1 MHLAFLSEFDPDR
14 ADRDDWPSAKLGHWG
29 HCVTMA
35 DALEA
40 AGHRVTRVGGLD
52 KTREHGS
59 LRAKLRRRWARWQ
72 GRHYLAWVEP
82 RFNRDYARQLEAK
95 LAAKLSGGDRYDAIV
110 TPDPNLI
117 SYLATDLPLFF
128 WADTAY
134 ATLLDEYPGFRDLT
148 ARSRRQ
154 LFDLDRRALDR
165 CGKIFLASD
174 WAIAG
179 AMAVHGW
186 PRDRFECIEM
196 GANFEPEDAATI
208 APTIAGRDR
217 EVCRLLFV
225 GTDWRRKGGGRA
237 VALAH
242 ELRDRGVPASLTVVG
257 ATPNLSDSSI
267 NIVGQLDL
275 TKAADRDRLEA
286 EFRAAHFLVLPSD
299 AECFGHVLCEA
310 NAFGVPV
317 LTTDAGG
324 MPTVVRAGVNGFT
337 HGSEG
342 WAANMADR
350 VAALWRD
357 RAADETHE
365 ADEAYEELA
374 RSSRAEYDARLNWT
388 TLGQRIGDAI
398 ERCIG

>member
-14 ADRDDWPSAKLGHWG
+14 ADRDDWPHTKLGHWG

-40 AGHRVTRVGGLD
+40 AGHRVTRVGGLN

-59 LRAKLRRRWARWQ
+59 LRAKVRRRFAGLRD
-72 GRHYLAWVEP
+72 RHHLAWVEP
-82 RFNRDYARQLEAK
+82 RFNIDYARQFEAQ
-95 LAAKLSGGDRYDAIV
+95 LAAKLALGDRYDAIV

-117 SYLATDLPLFF
+117 SHLKTDLPLFF

-148 ARSRRQ
+148 ARSRRN
-154 LFDLDRRALDR
+154 LLDLDRRAMQR

-186 PRDRFECIEM
+186 PRDRFECIEL
-196 GANFEPEDAATI
+196 GANFEPDDPATVE
-208 APTIAGRDR
+208 PTIAARDR
-217 EVCRLLFV
+217 DTCRLLFV
-225 GTDWRRKGGGRA
+225 GTDWQRKGGDRA
-237 VALAH
+237 VALVD
-242 ELRDRGVPASLTVVG
+242 ELRDRLVPASLAVVG
-257 ATPNLSDSSI
+257 ATPELSDP
-267 NIVGQLDL
+267 NVKIVGRLDL
-275 TKAADRDRLEA
+275 AKAADRDRLEA

-337 HGSEG
+337 HGFDG
-342 WAANMADR
+342 WAAAMADR
-350 VAALWRD
+350 VTRLWRD
-357 RAADETHE
+357 RAA
-365 ADEAYEELA
+365 YENLA
-374 RSSRAEYDARLNWT
+374 RSSRTEYDARLNWT
-388 TLGQRIGDAI
+388 VLGRRIGEAI
-398 ERCIG
+398 ERCLP